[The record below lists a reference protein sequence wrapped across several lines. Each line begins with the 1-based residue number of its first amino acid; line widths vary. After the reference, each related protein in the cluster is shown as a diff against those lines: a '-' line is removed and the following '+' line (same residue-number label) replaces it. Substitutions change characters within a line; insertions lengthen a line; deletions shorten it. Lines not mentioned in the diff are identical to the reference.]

1 MGLLPRLLKHRFFGP
16 GSEGCMLPLI
26 GMLPGRTPSP
36 PPVTLMDLFFP
47 LVARRT

>member
-1 MGLLPRLLKHRFFGP
+1 MGLLARLLKHRFFGP
-16 GSEGCMLPLI
+16 GSEGCMPPLI

-36 PPVTLMDLFFP
+36 PVTLMDFLFP